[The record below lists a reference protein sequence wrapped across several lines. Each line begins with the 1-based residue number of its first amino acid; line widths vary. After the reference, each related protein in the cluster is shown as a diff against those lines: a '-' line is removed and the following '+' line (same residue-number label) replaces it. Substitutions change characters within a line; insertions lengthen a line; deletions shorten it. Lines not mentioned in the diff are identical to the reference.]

1 MASPTR
7 TLTVNIVGRTDSVDK
22 AFKRV
27 SKGSSLM
34 SDRLAKGLKMGG
46 LAFAALGG
54 AAIAAA
60 RTLGP
65 MIQKAA
71 DIEESLSK
79 NKVLFGEASVAV
91 EKWSERTTKSLG
103 ISRREALEAVG
114 NFGALTH
121 AMGMSGEEGSK
132 MSMQLV
138 DLAADMASFNNA
150 SPEETLTAIAAGL
163 RGENEPLRRFGVLL
177 DAATL
182 KTKAL
187 EKGLISS
194 TKDALTPQTKALA
207 AYSEILGQTE
217 VQQGDFQRTS
227 DGLANQQKLLAATW
241 DDLQASIGEKL
252 RPALTAF
259 VSFLNDNVMP
269 AIDRFANDPSVKNAG
284 LGMGEVLFGAIGEG
298 MNREQQ
304 AQEGNWWD
312 FIFET
317 PGLDAIKTG
326 KEFYDSVK
334 EGFDRAQREANLLA
348 EVERIMDEKAVIF
361 GQDFADAW
369 QAAFNQRMQGFDF
382 NIPDAEDISNEI
394 FNPEGM
400 AAAEAAAEEFY
411 EAMGF
416 QPPGAP
422 GGADPLNETASGMP
436 IIPDVGGIT
445 DEMFNPALTID
456 PLETATGMPII
467 PDLDPATNMPP
478 VFTQEE
484 LDYFDKAV
492 AAGFFGSQG
501 GPAARGVDTEMAG
514 LKAHAAGMM
523 GTNTVTVNINAPAVT
538 PDEVQTAIVKGFT
551 DNSVGLSDL
560 YFI

>member
-34 SDRLAKGLKMGG
+34 SDRLAKGLKIGG

-207 AYSEILGQTE
+207 AYSEILAQTE

-227 DGLANQQKLLAATW
+227 DGLENQQKLLAARW

-259 VSFLNDNVMP
+259 VGFLNDEVMP
-269 AIDRFANDPSVKNAG
+269 AIACFADDPSVRNAG
-284 LGMGEVLFGAIGEG
+284 FGIGEVLFGAIGEG
-298 MNREQQ
+298 MNTEQKEQQ
-304 AQEGNWWD
+304 GEWWD
-312 FIFET
+312 NFIGPT
-317 PGLDAIKTG
+317 PGAALLKIGADFFGGWKDGWDAAAVQADI
-326 KEFYDSVK
+326 
-334 EGFDRAQREANLLA
+334 LA
-348 EVERIMDEKAVIF
+348 EVKRIMDEMAVIY
-361 GQDFADAW
+361 GQDFADNW
-369 QAAFNQRMQGFDF
+369 FNAFNQRMNGFDF
-382 NIPDAEDISNEI
+382 EIPDLEDKTFEEL
-394 FNPEGM
+394 NPQG
-400 AAAEAAAEEFY
+400 AADKIRDDAAFY

-416 QPPGAP
+416 SPPTTGLTSL
-422 GGADPLNETASGMP
+422 DPLETASGMP
-436 IIPDVGGIT
+436 IISG
-445 DEMFNPALTID
+445 
-456 PLETATGMPII
+456 
-467 PDLDPATNMPP
+467 LDPSTNMPLI
-478 VFTQEE
+478 T
-484 LDYFDKAV
+484 
-492 AAGFFGSQG
+492 
-501 GPAARGVDTEMAG
+501 PAEMAALNAFLTG
-514 LKAHAAGMM
+514 SGPISAEQKQGPGGRGKSPIIGDPRAAAFQTASLAGAAH
-523 GTNTVTVNINAPAVT
+523 TVNLTINAPAVT
-538 PDEVQTAIVKGFT
+538 TAEVNAAIANGFKN
-551 DNSVGLSDL
+551 DAMLLEQL

>member
-501 GPAARGVDTEMAG
+501 GPGKRGEDLTMAG
-514 LKAHAAGMM
+514 LKTHAAGMM

>member
-1 MASPTR
+1 MPSPPR
-7 TLTVNIVGRTDSVDK
+7 TLTVNFVGRTDNLEK

-27 SKGSSLM
+27 NKGSSLM

-54 AAIAAA
+54 AAVAAA

-132 MSMQLV
+132 MSMRLV

-182 KTKAL
+182 KQRAF
-187 EKGLISS
+187 EKGLIDS
-194 TKDALTPQTKALA
+194 TKEALTPQTKALA
-207 AYSEILGQTE
+207 AYSEILAQTE

-259 VSFLNDNVMP
+259 VGFLNDEVMP
-269 AIDRFANDPSVKNAG
+269 AVARFADDPSVRNAG
-284 LGMGEVLFGAIGEG
+284 FGIGEVLFGAIGEG
-298 MNREQQ
+298 MNSEQKEEQ
-304 AQEGNWWD
+304 GDWWD
-312 FIFET
+312 NFIGPP
-317 PGLDAIKTG
+317 PGAALIQLGIDFFGGWKDGWDAAAVQADI
-326 KEFYDSVK
+326 
-334 EGFDRAQREANLLA
+334 LA
-348 EVERIMDEKAVIF
+348 EVERIMDLKARIF
-361 GQDFADAW
+361 GQEFADNW
-369 QAAFNQRMQGFDF
+369 FDSFNQRMDGFDF
-382 NIPDAEDISNEI
+382 TIEDLEGETAPTFEQLNPAGAAQKAIDDAAFLAD
-394 FNPEGM
+394 
-400 AAAEAAAEEFY
+400 
-411 EAMGF
+411 MGF
-416 QPPGAP
+416 TPPTTGLTSQ
-422 GGADPLNETASGMP
+422 DPLETASGMP
-436 IIPDVGGIT
+436 IIPDI
-445 DEMFNPALTID
+445 NPN
-456 PLETATGMPII
+456 
-467 PDLDPATNMPP
+467 TNMPF
-478 VFTQEE
+478 FTPQEQ
-484 LDYFDKAV
+484 DYFDKAL
-492 AAGFFGSQG
+492 AAGFFGTQAGPSQRG
-501 GPAARGVDTEMAG
+501 KSPIIGDPRSAAFQGAVGAG
-514 LKAHAAGMM
+514 AAH
-523 GTNTVTVNINAPAVT
+523 VTVNINAPAVT
-538 PDEVQTAIVKGFT
+538 SNEVQEALVKGFT
-551 DNSVGLSDL
+551 DDSIGISDI

>member
-34 SDRLAKGLKMGG
+34 SDRLAKGLKIGG

-252 RPALTAF
+252 QPAFLSIVTAINDHVLPALQD
-259 VSFLNDNVMP
+259 L
-269 AIDRFANDPSVKNAG
+269 IEDPSLENFGEEFGKIFYNTVLDGMDDAEKENPIPTTFEGYLADQATDPG
-284 LGMGEVLFGAIGEG
+284 LAAKLANWGLKFFRGIKDGIDTAARQASILEAVEELKVTMAAEMGEEWAAAWVEAF
-298 MNREQQ
+298 NREMSGEDFVIPELEGRSFEELNPQGSKA
-304 AQEGNWWD
+304 AQ
-312 FIFET
+312 
-317 PGLDAIKTG
+317 
-326 KEFYDSVK
+326 DS
-334 EGFDRAQREANLLA
+334 
-348 EVERIMDEKAVIF
+348 
-361 GQDFADAW
+361 ADAW
-369 QAAFNQRMQGFDF
+369 IRAKALGLNDEQAAMLADPNFGQGAAATDSEIAAELKEFERLAAAATAGLQQ
-382 NIPDAEDISNEI
+382 PDTTGTTKTISNQL
-394 FNPEGM
+394 PRTPGPTLLDPR
-400 AAAEAAAEEFY
+400 AAAF
-411 EAMGF
+411 
-416 QPPGAP
+416 GAK
-422 GGADPLNETASGMP
+422 
-436 IIPDVGGIT
+436 
-445 DEMFNPALTID
+445 
-456 PLETATGMPII
+456 
-467 PDLDPATNMPP
+467 
-478 VFTQEE
+478 
-484 LDYFDKAV
+484 Y
-492 AAGFFGSQG
+492 GS
-501 GPAARGVDTEMAG
+501 
-514 LKAHAAGMM
+514 
-523 GTNTVTVNINAPAVT
+523 TVNVTINAPAVT

>member
-34 SDRLAKGLKMGG
+34 SDRLAKGLKIGG

-207 AYSEILGQTE
+207 AYSEILAQTE

-241 DDLQASIGEKL
+241 DDLQASIGEK
-252 RPALTAF
+252 PVSYTHLT
-259 VSFLNDNVMP
+259 LP
-269 AIDRFANDPSVKNAG
+269 TI
-284 LGMGEVLFGAIGEG
+284 
-298 MNREQQ
+298 
-304 AQEGNWWD
+304 
-312 FIFET
+312 
-317 PGLDAIKTG
+317 
-326 KEFYDSVK
+326 
-334 EGFDRAQREANLLA
+334 LL
-348 EVERIMDEKAVIF
+348 V
-361 GQDFADAW
+361 
-369 QAAFNQRMQGFDF
+369 
-382 NIPDAEDISNEI
+382 
-394 FNPEGM
+394 
-400 AAAEAAAEEFY
+400 
-411 EAMGF
+411 
-416 QPPGAP
+416 
-422 GGADPLNETASGMP
+422 
-436 IIPDVGGIT
+436 
-445 DEMFNPALTID
+445 
-456 PLETATGMPII
+456 
-467 PDLDPATNMPP
+467 
-478 VFTQEE
+478 
-484 LDYFDKAV
+484 
-492 AAGFFGSQG
+492 
-501 GPAARGVDTEMAG
+501 
-514 LKAHAAGMM
+514 
-523 GTNTVTVNINAPAVT
+523 
-538 PDEVQTAIVKGFT
+538 
-551 DNSVGLSDL
+551 
-560 YFI
+560 

>member
-1 MASPTR
+1 
-7 TLTVNIVGRTDSVDK
+7 
-22 AFKRV
+22 
-27 SKGSSLM
+27 
-34 SDRLAKGLKMGG
+34 MGG

-54 AAIAAA
+54 AAVAAA

-132 MSMQLV
+132 MSMRLV

-182 KTKAL
+182 KQRAF
-187 EKGLISS
+187 EKGLIDS
-194 TKDALTPQTKALA
+194 TKEALTPQTKALA
-207 AYSEILGQTE
+207 AYSEILAQTE

-252 RPALTAF
+252 RPALTGF
-259 VSFLNDNVMP
+259 VGFLNDEVMP
-269 AIDRFANDPSVKNAG
+269 AIARFADDPSVKNAG
-284 LGMGEVLFGAIGEG
+284 FGIGEVLFAAIGEG
-298 MNREQQ
+298 MTSEQKE
-304 AQEGNWWD
+304 AAKGGWWEN
-312 FIFET
+312 FIGPT
-317 PGLDAIKTG
+317 PGAELFKIGKDFFFGVKDGWDAAAVQA
-326 KEFYDSVK
+326 D
-334 EGFDRAQREANLLA
+334 LLA
-348 EVERIMDEKAVIF
+348 EVERIMDLKAVIF

-369 QAAFNQRMQGFDF
+369 QTAFNQRMQGFDF

-400 AAAEAAAEEFY
+400 AAAEAAAEDFY

-416 QPPGAP
+416 KPPGAP
-422 GGADPLNETASGMP
+422 GASADPLNETPSGMP
-436 IIPDVGGIT
+436 IIQDVEGIT

-467 PDLDPATNMPP
+467 SDLDAATNMPP

-484 LDYFDKAV
+484 LDFFDKAV
-492 AAGFFGSQG
+492 AAGFFGTQG
-501 GPAARGVDTEMAG
+501 GPGKRGEDLTMAG
-514 LKAHAAGMM
+514 LKTHAAGMM
-523 GTNTVTVNINAPAVT
+523 GSNTVTININGVVSGSEVMDALGDAV
-538 PDEVQTAIVKGFT
+538 
-551 DNSVGLSDL
+551 DNEGMTFPGRWVN
-560 YFI
+560 

>member
-259 VSFLNDNVMP
+259 VGFLNDEVMP
-269 AIDRFANDPSVKNAG
+269 AIARFADDPSVRNAG
-284 LGMGEVLFGAIGEG
+284 FGIGEVLFGAIGEG

-436 IIPDVGGIT
+436 IITDVGGIT

-514 LKAHAAGMM
+514 LKTHAAGMM